1 MAATLELLA
10 ERGFQE
16 TTMEAIA
23 ASAGVGKNTIYRRW
37 ASKED
42 LIADAIRELSAELD
56 VEEEG
61 DVRTLLHERLNEFAH
76 VFADPLLGRILPGL
90 LGELE
95 RNPAFAAV
103 YAERVVRPR
112 HEALVELLTRARNR
126 GELRGDVDP
135 GVVADL
141 IIGPPLLRL
150 LFPFGL
156 PDLPAGWAERL
167 FETIWA
173 GIEPRP

>member
-61 DVRTLLHERLNEFAH
+61 DVRTLLLERLNEFAH
-76 VFADPLLGRILPGL
+76 VFADPRLGRILPGR

-103 YAERVVRPR
+103 YAERT
-112 HEALVELLTRARNR
+112 VEEERRR
-126 GELRGDVDP
+126 G
-135 GVVADL
+135 
-141 IIGPPLLRL
+141 
-150 LFPFGL
+150 
-156 PDLPAGWAERL
+156 
-167 FETIWA
+167 
-173 GIEPRP
+173 